1 MKFQNQNGFAL
12 AIMVPLLPVIL
23 GFSLMSYAAIGF
35 MQIDQKFKHTCR
47 SGGLAGQEKASKQI
61 EALLKLN
68 PKAANLI
75 RDLRQAERALKV
87 AKNPAVQAAIL
98 VRIGIIQAAQHVLS
112 IRQKQIILQGNLAL
126 QSANQS
132 TSSRLRKV
140 GTELR
145 DYDSIFTS
153 KFLSHPR
160 AAPRLSV
167 SPDGPDI
174 APIYRTDPDIET
186 RQALVQ
192 SWQYD
197 LSMPLNLRGFISG
210 SFKFKKSCSVTVT
223 AKGQSWIPKIHRDRF

>member
-35 MQIDQKFKHTCR
+35 MQIDQKFNHACR
-47 SGGLAGQEKASKQI
+47 SGGLAGQEKAGNQI

-68 PKAANLI
+68 PKAAKLI
-75 RDLRQAERALKV
+75 QELTLAERALLA
-87 AKNPAVQAAIL
+87 AKDPGTQAALIMK
-98 VRIGIIQAAQHVLS
+98 IAAIRKAQSILS

-132 TSSRLRKV
+132 TSSRLRMV

-145 DYDSIFTS
+145 DYDSIFTT
-153 KFLSHPR
+153 KFTTQPR
-160 AAPRLSV
+160 TAPRLSV

-174 APIYRTDPDIET
+174 APTYRTDLDIET

-197 LSMPLNLRGFISG
+197 LSMPHHLRGFISG

-223 AKGQSWIPKIHRDRF
+223 AKGQSWTPKIQRDRY